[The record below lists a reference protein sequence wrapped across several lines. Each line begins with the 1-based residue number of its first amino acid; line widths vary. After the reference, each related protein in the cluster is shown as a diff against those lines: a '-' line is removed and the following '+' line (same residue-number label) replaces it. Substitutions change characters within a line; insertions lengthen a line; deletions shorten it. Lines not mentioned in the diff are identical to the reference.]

1 MKFIVLEVYD
11 ADFQKENVII
21 NIEFIM
27 MIGSRVKMSYE
38 KSRYVE
44 LKMTDGTELCITP
57 DSYSKLKSHINV
69 D

>member
-11 ADFQKENVII
+11 ADFQKENIII
-21 NIEFIM
+21 NIEYIM
-27 MIGSRVKMSYE
+27 IIGRVKMSYE
-38 KSRYVE
+38 KNKYIE

>member
-11 ADFQKENVII
+11 ADFQKENVMII
-21 NIEFIM
+21 
-27 MIGSRVKMSYE
+27 GRVKMSYE
-38 KSRYVE
+38 KSKYTE